1 MKKKFQNLSKGQ
13 TLFQLRNKIKNFTV
27 PNLLVI
33 KLSDWK
39 KNRNKVL
46 DSIKDT
52 YIYSNFTPKLAIRS
66 SSQNE
71 DGLVESSA
79 GKYLS
84 LLNINTNNDKEIISA
99 INKVIK
105 SYKLKKNHKNSSEI
119 IIQEM
124 IEKTIISGVIFTYE
138 INKGSPYY
146 VINYDDTSGKTDTVT
161 SGKDNNSNKTL
172 YVFREKVSELK
183 SKRFKLLLLAVKEL
197 EKVLSHNYLD
207 IEFSIDQNLNLFLFQ
222 VRKITLKNKWKVYN
236 SKLIRNRLDKI
247 NILLKKK
254 LGKKKNIYGKS
265 NIFGQMPDWNPAEI
279 IGEYPRPLSYSLYRS
294 LITNKVWLDARS
306 DMGYL
311 KPKSDELMINFC
323 GYPYIDTRLSLNSF
337 LPSKLKKETS
347 EKLINFWIEKLKKNP
362 HLHDKIEFEI
372 AITSFTFDI
381 DKKIKDLIGNTINNS
396 EKKIF
401 KKEIKKITLLNLNEN
416 YKTSIK
422 NSLKKIE
429 ILKQLQK
436 SYKSTSNLKNIKKII
451 YDCRNYGT
459 KPFSILARHGF
470 IGISFLKSLVSSK
483 ILSNQDVS
491 EFLMNIKTISS
502 EFIID
507 IKKLNKKN
515 KDIFFEKY
523 GHLRPGTYDI
533 LSKKYSDNFDIKKI
547 AFDKKKTKKKF
558 ILSKKQKNL
567 LNDFIKKNKVNLN
580 SDKLFSYCEKSIIA
594 REYSKFIFT
603 KSVSNILES
612 IIKFGKENNISREDL
627 SYLQINDIIHY
638 SSNLSK
644 LKKIVK
650 KNKINYNLNNYI
662 KFPQIISKQN
672 EAYISPY
679 QFNKPNFITT
689 DKISGNLKFIQNN
702 LIKSNISNKILLIES
717 ADPGY
722 DWIFTHK
729 IKGLITKYGG
739 SNSHMAIRCAE
750 FNLPA
755 AIGCG
760 EKIFNYI
767 KNQKKITLN
776 CLDKKITNNEIN
788 F

>member
-254 LGKKKNIYGKS
+254 LGKKKIFMGNQIYLVRC
-265 NIFGQMPDWNPAEI
+265 Q
-279 IGEYPRPLSYSLYRS
+279 
-294 LITNKVWLDARS
+294 
-306 DMGYL
+306 
-311 KPKSDELMINFC
+311 
-323 GYPYIDTRLSLNSF
+323 
-337 LPSKLKKETS
+337 
-347 EKLINFWIEKLKKNP
+347 
-362 HLHDKIEFEI
+362 
-372 AITSFTFDI
+372 
-381 DKKIKDLIGNTINNS
+381 
-396 EKKIF
+396 
-401 KKEIKKITLLNLNEN
+401 
-416 YKTSIK
+416 
-422 NSLKKIE
+422 
-429 ILKQLQK
+429 
-436 SYKSTSNLKNIKKII
+436 
-451 YDCRNYGT
+451 
-459 KPFSILARHGF
+459 
-470 IGISFLKSLVSSK
+470 IGILLKL
-483 ILSNQDVS
+483 LA
-491 EFLMNIKTISS
+491 NIPDLYLT
-502 EFIID
+502 
-507 IKKLNKKN
+507 
-515 KDIFFEKY
+515 
-523 GHLRPGTYDI
+523 H
-533 LSKKYSDNFDIKKI
+533 
-547 AFDKKKTKKKF
+547 
-558 ILSKKQKNL
+558 
-567 LNDFIKKNKVNLN
+567 
-580 SDKLFSYCEKSIIA
+580 
-594 REYSKFIFT
+594 FT
-603 KSVSNILES
+603 
-612 IIKFGKENNISREDL
+612 D
-627 SYLQINDIIHY
+627 H
-638 SSNLSK
+638 
-644 LKKIVK
+644 
-650 KNKINYNLNNYI
+650 
-662 KFPQIISKQN
+662 
-672 EAYISPY
+672 
-679 QFNKPNFITT
+679 
-689 DKISGNLKFIQNN
+689 
-702 LIKSNISNKILLIES
+702 
-717 ADPGY
+717 
-722 DWIFTHK
+722 
-729 IKGLITKYGG
+729 
-739 SNSHMAIRCAE
+739 
-750 FNLPA
+750 
-755 AIGCG
+755 
-760 EKIFNYI
+760 
-767 KNQKKITLN
+767 
-776 CLDKKITNNEIN
+776 
-788 F
+788 